1 MSRKTKVREYI
12 ISITLLVN
20 PLTNLPQILIGKL
33 GRTLGMKLV
42 SRQNWVSKLVY
53 HVYENEYFKNLTLK

>member
-1 MSRKTKVREYI
+1 M
-12 ISITLLVN
+12 N
-20 PLTNLPQILIGKL
+20 PLTDLPQILIGKL